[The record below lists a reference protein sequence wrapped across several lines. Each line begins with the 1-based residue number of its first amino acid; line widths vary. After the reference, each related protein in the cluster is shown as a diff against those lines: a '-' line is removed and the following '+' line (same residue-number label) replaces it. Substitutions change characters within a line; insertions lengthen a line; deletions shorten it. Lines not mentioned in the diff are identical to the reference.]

1 MVLPG
6 ITTVFATAILCHQER
21 KKKTVRRARE
31 IIEDNDKIS
40 GMIKLPTIY
49 KILIHRLSLKW
60 ANIMLNSFLY
70 LDQIACWLK
79 QSREGLALVSSLISQ
94 LDKPKRQVELS
105 LWIIDIS
112 KSKAD
117 SLGVNWQGVMAQ
129 VKYIF
134 L

>member
-6 ITTVFATAILCHQER
+6 ITTVLQQLFMPSGE
-21 KKKTVRRARE
+21 KEKTVRRARE
-31 IIEDNDKIS
+31 IIEDNDK
-40 GMIKLPTIY
+40 Y
-49 KILIHRLSLKW
+49 QDDKITNDIQDTHSPIVSLKW

-79 QSREGLALVSSLISQ
+79 RVEEGLALVSSLISQ

-117 SLGVNWQGVMAQ
+117 SLGG
-129 VKYIF
+129 
-134 L
+134 